1 MEAVHEKQEFFVVV
15 VDVLVIFISVKKN
28 LQPQRFGGDGG
39 GGGSALTANSCLSLS
54 LGIDQIRRQQQ
65 HLLLSVSL
73 WTLMGKKMTKF

>member
-1 MEAVHEKQEFFVVV
+1 MYLLSSSVSRRICSHRGLVAMVAVVAAH
-15 VDVLVIFISVKKN
+15 
-28 LQPQRFGGDGG
+28 R
-39 GGGSALTANSCLSLS
+39 TATVNSCLSLS

>member
-1 MEAVHEKQEFFVVV
+1 MYLLSSSVSRRICSHRGLVAMVAVVAVVAVH
-15 VDVLVIFISVKKN
+15 
-28 LQPQRFGGDGG
+28 R
-39 GGGSALTANSCLSLS
+39 TATVNSCLSLS